1 MQSKLLLLSLLTV
14 PLCCAPA
21 LASPVPDL
29 YLAQV
34 PTTALSGTALDEAFA
49 LALDEVLVK
58 VTGQRFLATDPV
70 RRRAVGP
77 AGPLVRQYQPLAGGQ
92 VRVSFDPETLRR
104 RLDAANLPVWA
115 DERPRT
121 LVILP
126 GDVPSGPSPPG
137 AVLPPMGTGAPAT
150 GPATGPTS
158 GPAGSARQLLLATA
172 ASRGIPVVLAP
183 EPLVGEPGIEDLLL
197 DTQTI
202 ARAAGADLLLVG
214 RRAPIGGQAVLR
226 WTLAQGSERAEWQG
240 DAADGANGLADR
252 LAARYATAAA
262 AARVLHLRIEGINSF
277 DDYGRLQAYL
287 RTVGLLQRAELQ
299 RVDGGVLFFEM
310 AVRGDVSQLND
321 AFALQRVLAPVPD
334 TDTDTGTDTGTGTG
348 TGALAYRLVPGVMS
362 STLPSTLE
370 VP

>member
-92 VRVSFDPETLRR
+92 VRVSFDPEALRR

-183 EPLVGEPGIEDLLL
+183 EPLVGEPGMEDLLL

-321 AFALQRVLAPVPD
+321 AFALQRVLEPVPD
-334 TDTDTGTDTGTGTG
+334 TGAGT
-348 TGALAYRLVPGVMS
+348 LAYRLVPGAES
-362 STLPSTLE
+362 NTLPGTLE

>member
-1 MQSKLLLLSLLTV
+1 MQSKLILLSLLTV
-14 PLCCAPA
+14 RLCCAPVPV

-29 YLAQV
+29 YMAQV
-34 PTTALSGTALDEAFA
+34 PTTALSGAALDDAFTR
-49 LALDEVLVK
+49 ALDEVLVK
-58 VTGQRFLATDPV
+58 VTGQRSLGTDKA

-77 AGPLVRQYQPLAGGQ
+77 AGPLVRKYQLLAGGQ
-92 VRVSFDPETLRR
+92 VRVSFEPETLRR

-126 GDVPSGPSPPG
+126 GDVPSGPVAPPG
-137 AVLPPMGTGAPAT
+137 AVPPPTGTGAPAT
-150 GPATGPTS
+150 GPATGPAK
-158 GPAGSARQLLLATA
+158 GPAGSARELLLATA

-183 EPLVGEPGIEDLLL
+183 ELLGGEPGTEELLL
-197 DTQTI
+197 DPQSA

-214 RRAPIGGQAVLR
+214 RRAPVGGQAVLR
-226 WTLAQGSERAEWQG
+226 WTLAEGSERAEWQG

-252 LAARYATAAA
+252 LAARYATAAG
-262 AARVLHLRIEGINSF
+262 AARVLRLRIEGINSF
-277 DDYGRLQAYL
+277 DDYGRLQTYL

-310 AVRGDVSQLND
+310 AVRGDVNQLND
-321 AFALQRVLAPVPD
+321 AFALQRVLEPVP
-334 TDTDTGTDTGTGTG
+334 DTGTGTG
-348 TGALAYRLVPGVMS
+348 TGVLAYRLLPGVVS
-362 STLPSTLE
+362 SALE

>member
-1 MQSKLLLLSLLTV
+1 MQSKLLLLSLLTA
-14 PLCCAPA
+14 PLCCVPV

-29 YLAQV
+29 YMAQV
-34 PTTALSGTALDEAFA
+34 PTTALSGAALDEAFTR
-49 LALDEVLVK
+49 ALDEVLVK
-58 VTGQRFLATDPV
+58 VTGQRSLGTAPA

-77 AGPLVRQYQPLAGGQ
+77 AGPLVRKYQLLAGGQ
-92 VRVSFDPETLRR
+92 VRVSFEPETLRR

-126 GDVPSGPSPPG
+126 SDLPSGPVSPPG
-137 AVLPPMGTGAPAT
+137 AVMPPTGTGAPAT
-150 GPATGPTS
+150 GPAS
-158 GPAGSARQLLLATA
+158 APAGSARQLLLATA

-183 EPLVGEPGIEDLLL
+183 EPLVGEPGMEQLLL
-197 DTQTI
+197 DPQTT

-214 RRAPIGGQAVLR
+214 RRAPVGGQAVLR

-262 AARVLHLRIEGINSF
+262 AARVLRLRIEGINSF
-277 DDYGRLQAYL
+277 DDYGRLQTYL

-310 AVRGDVSQLND
+310 AVRGDVNQLND
-321 AFALQRVLAPVPD
+321 AFALQQVLEPVPD
-334 TDTDTGTDTGTGTG
+334 TDTG
-348 TGALAYRLVPGVMS
+348 TGALAYRLLPGVGS
-362 STLPSTLE
+362 STLEAP
-370 VP
+370 